1 MIMKC
6 CFDDC
11 YNDCGIYGHNAE
23 PAASGR
29 CCGDCNGTVVVP
41 FRIHLLLTDKIGD
54 KNESR

>member
-41 FRIHLLLTDKIGD
+41 FRIHLLVTDKIGD
-54 KNESR
+54 KN